1 MDSSSLG
8 QPVSSIKDGE
18 SHLEPARSR
27 NGQRQV
33 TPDPYTQDN
42 PHMKR
47 NLGKQ

>member
-1 MDSSSLG
+1 LG